1 MMDGYDLLEKTEL
14 RLENISLERVNLNE
28 VARVVAEVLGME
40 PNEVLVTDAI
50 ENVMTIDI
58 MRKTVDPRQLV
69 GKKDL
74 LFEKLSE
81 IPGVGIAV
89 DTTICSEGML
99 GWIALDGALA
109 KEALQKSEEMAAE
122 IRGNIARRVLVFST
136 GSEVESGQIKDTNQP
151 LIAETLESEGFVVK
165 RGPALKDDWSFISG
179 QLREAAETGGY
190 GLIITTGGV
199 GAEAKDHTI
208 EALLAVDP
216 EAVTPYISKFKI
228 GTGRHTKDGVR
239 IGVGLAFDTL
249 IVSLPGPNDEVKVSL
264 DILVNGLKSGLS
276 RQELA
281 ENLAAKLRQA
291 LREKMQHWH
300 H

>member
-1 MMDGYDLLEKTEL
+1 MDGYDLLEKTEL
-14 RLENISLERVNLNE
+14 RLENISLIKANLND
-28 VARVVAEVLGME
+28 VARVVAEVLGMA

-58 MRKTVDPRQLV
+58 MRKRVDPHQLV
-69 GKKDL
+69 GKKDIL
-74 LFEKLSE
+74 LENLSK
-81 IPGVGIAV
+81 IQGVGIGPG
-89 DTTICSEGML
+89 TTICSEGML
-99 GWIALDGALA
+99 GWIALDESLA
-109 KEALQKSEEMAAE
+109 KEALQKSEQMAAE

-136 GSEVESGQIKDTNQP
+136 GNEVESGQIEDTNQP
-151 LIAETLESEGFVVK
+151 LIAEMLESEGFLVK
-165 RGPALKDDWSFISG
+165 RGPVLKDDWTYISG

-190 GLIITTGGV
+190 SLIITTGGV

-216 EAVTPYISKFKI
+216 EAVTPYISKYKI

-239 IGVGLAFDTL
+239 IGVGLVSDTL
-249 IVSLPGPNDEVKVSL
+249 IVSLPGPNDEVKISL
-264 DILVNGLKSGLS
+264 DELIKGLMAGLD

-281 ENLAAKLRQA
+281 ENLAAKLRHV
-291 LREKMQHWH
+291 LREKMNHWH